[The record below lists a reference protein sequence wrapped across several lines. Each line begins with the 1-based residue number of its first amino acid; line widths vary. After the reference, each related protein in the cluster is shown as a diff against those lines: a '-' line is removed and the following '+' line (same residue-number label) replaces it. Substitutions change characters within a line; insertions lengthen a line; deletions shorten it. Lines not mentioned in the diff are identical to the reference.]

1 MIVSKDNMRR
11 KINKLMDFS
20 FVNDELLNKYFTDNG
35 RTVESPVRMLKYL
48 LLKTIYTVSNVDVVA
63 RSRFD
68 MFFEYFLEMAPME
81 DAINYS

>member
-1 MIVSKDNMRR
+1 MY
-11 KINKLMDFS
+11 FS

-35 RTVESPVRMLKYL
+35 RTVESPVRMYKYL
-48 LLKTIYTVSNVDVVA
+48 LLKTIYTVSDVDVVA